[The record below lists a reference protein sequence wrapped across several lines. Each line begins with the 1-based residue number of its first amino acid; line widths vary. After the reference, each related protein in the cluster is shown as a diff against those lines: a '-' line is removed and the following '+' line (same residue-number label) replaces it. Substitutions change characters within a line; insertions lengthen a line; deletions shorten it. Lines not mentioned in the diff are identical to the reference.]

1 MIWFC
6 AFANP
11 IFITRLERYA
21 SCAPRRPFQATS
33 HGQKN
38 VIFIVR
44 TAKTSFRVRH
54 GTSTLK
60 IKIMLPAER
69 ENAILDVWA
78 NFQSDKSDGWKVNI
92 CTPMLGGKQI
102 NEFQTCCVWIFVFS
116 EYCKSDVYYNTF
128 CRARLVV
135 VQVVVGS
142 LCAANLII
150 IMQIRSKL
158 RFEVECLRRIVKSSV
173 SLDNMCV
180 SRALRFH

>member
-21 SCAPRRPFQATS
+21 SCAFWRPFQATS

-60 IKIMLPAER
+60 IKILLPAQR
-69 ENAILDVWA
+69 GDAFLDIQVS
-78 NFQSDKSDGWKVNI
+78 FRSDKNDDWKVKI
-92 CTPMLGGKQI
+92 RIPMLGEKQI
-102 NEFQTCCVWIFVFS
+102 NEFQTKNQRMIMFTK
-116 EYCKSDVYYNTF
+116 YCKSVVFSNTF
-128 CRARLVV
+128 CRASLVL
-135 VQVVVGS
+135 VQVAVESV
-142 LCAANLII
+142 CAANLIF
-150 IMQIRSKL
+150 IMQKRHKL
-158 RFEVECLRRIVKSSV
+158 RFKHEKCPNR
-173 SLDNMCV
+173 
-180 SRALRFH
+180 